1 MRNGI
6 RLAAAAAAMAGPALL
21 AAAPAALA
29 QVATEHPGSTGGG
42 MPQLNFG
49 HPLLIA
55 QVVWL
60 LIIFGL
66 LYAVMAQ
73 VALPGV
79 ASVLEA
85 RRRRIDGDLEAA
97 QAAKARADNALAEHR
112 AATARARA
120 EGQAAIAEAVQ
131 RAQAEA
137 AARSEESN
145 ARLNAQIEAAER
157 RIAAARDSAM
167 GALRQVSAETAEAL
181 VSRLVGGGGADRAA
195 IERAVDGELAA
206 RGRA

>member
-1 MRNGI
+1 MRNRI
-6 RLAAAAAAMAGPALL
+6 RTAAAVLAVALAAAVP
-21 AAAPAALA
+21 ALA
-29 QVATEHPGSTGGG
+29 QVADEHPGATGGG

-49 HPLLIA
+49 HPLVIS

-66 LYAVMAQ
+66 LYAVMSQ

-79 ASVLEA
+79 AAVLEE

-97 QAAKARADNALAEHR
+97 QAAKGRADEAMAEHR
-112 AATARARA
+112 AATAKARA
-120 EGQAAIAEAVQ
+120 EGQAAIAEAVA
-131 RAQAEA
+131 RAQSEA
-137 AARSEESN
+137 AARSEEMN
-145 ARLNAQIEAAER
+145 ARLNAQIEQAEK

-167 GALRQVSAETAEAL
+167 GALRQVSADTAEAL
-181 VSRLVGGGGADRAA
+181 VSRLVGGGTDRAA
-195 IERAVDGELAA
+195 VERAVDGELAA

>member
-6 RLAAAAAAMAGPALL
+6 RRVAAAAATASLALL

-29 QVATEHPGSTGGG
+29 QVATEYPEATGGG

-49 HPLLIA
+49 HPLVIA

-60 LIIFGL
+60 LVIFGL
-66 LYAVMAQ
+66 LYVVMAQ

-79 ASVLEA
+79 ASVLEE

-97 QAAKARADNALAEHR
+97 QAAKGRADEALAEHR
-112 AATARARA
+112 AATAKARA
-120 EGQAAIAEAVQ
+120 EGQAAIAEAVG

-137 AARSEESN
+137 GARSEELN
-145 ARLNAQIEAAER
+145 ARLNAQIEQAER

-167 GALRQVSAETAEAL
+167 GALRQVSADTAEAV
-181 VSRLVGGGGADRAA
+181 VSRLIGGGTDRAVV
-195 IERAVDGELAA
+195 ERAVDGELAA

>member
-1 MRNGI
+1 MRKGI
-6 RLAAAAAAMAGPALL
+6 PLAAMALGLALL
-21 AAAPAALA
+21 GAVPEALA
-29 QVATEHPGSTGGG
+29 QVAAENPGSTGGG

-49 HPLLIA
+49 HPLVIA

-60 LIIFGL
+60 LIIFAL
-66 LYAVMAQ
+66 LYVVMEQ
-73 VALPGV
+73 VALPRV
-79 ASVLEA
+79 ASVLEE

-97 QAAKARADNALAEHR
+97 QAAKARADAALAEHR
-112 AATARARA
+112 AATAKARA

-137 AARSEESN
+137 AARSEELN
-145 ARLNAQIEAAER
+145 KRLSAQIEAAER

-167 GALRQVSAETAEAL
+167 GALRQVSSDTAEAL
-181 VSRLVGGGGADRAA
+181 VARLVGGAADRAA
-195 IERAVDGELAA
+195 VERAVDGELTG

>member
-49 HPLLIA
+49 HPLVIA

-66 LYAVMAQ
+66 LYLVMAQ

-79 ASVLEA
+79 ASVLEE
-85 RRRRIDGDLEAA
+85 RRRRIDSDLEAA
-97 QAAKARADNALAEHR
+97 QAAKGRADAALAEHR
-112 AATARARA
+112 AATARARS

-137 AARSEESN
+137 AARSEELN

-181 VSRLVGGGGADRAA
+181 VSRLVGGGADRAA

>member
-6 RLAAAAAAMAGPALL
+6 RLAAL
-21 AAAPAALA
+21 AALGTALAALPALA
-29 QVATEHPGSTGGG
+29 QVAAEHPGSSGGG
-42 MPQLNFG
+42 MPQLNLG
-49 HPLLIA
+49 HPLVIA

-66 LYAVMAQ
+66 LYVVMTQ

-79 ASVLEA
+79 ASVLEE

-97 QAAKARADNALAEHR
+97 QAAKARADEALAEHR
-112 AATARARA
+112 AATAKARS
-120 EGQAAIAEAVQ
+120 EGQAAIAEAVG

-137 AARSEESN
+137 ATRSEELN
-145 ARLNAQIEAAER
+145 ARLNAQIEQAER

-167 GALRQVSAETAEAL
+167 GALRQVSADTAEAL
-181 VSRLVGGGGADRAA
+181 VSRLVGGAAADRAA
-195 IERAVDGELAA
+195 VERAVDGELAA

>member
-1 MRNGI
+1 MRNRI
-6 RLAAAAAAMAGPALL
+6 RSAAAALVGFAL
-21 AAAPAALA
+21 AAAPALA
-29 QVATEHPGSTGGG
+29 QVADEHPGATGGG

-49 HPLLIA
+49 HPLVIS

-66 LYAVMAQ
+66 LYFVMDR

-79 ASVLEA
+79 ASVLEE

-97 QAAKARADNALAEHR
+97 QAAKARADEALAEHR
-112 AATARARA
+112 AATAKARS

-137 AARSEESN
+137 AARSEELN
-145 ARLNAQIEAAER
+145 KRLNAQIEQAER

-167 GALRQVSAETAEAL
+167 GALRQVSADTAEAL
-181 VSRLVGGGGADRAA
+181 VSRLVGGGAADRAA
-195 IERAVDGELAA
+195 VERAVAGELAA

>member
-6 RLAAAAAAMAGPALL
+6 RLAAIIAGLALL
-21 AAAPAALA
+21 CAAPEAMA
-29 QVATEHPGSTGGG
+29 QVATEHPEATGGG

-49 HPLLIA
+49 HPLVIS

-60 LIIFGL
+60 LVIFGL
-66 LYAVMAQ
+66 LYVVMAQ

-79 ASVLEA
+79 ASVLEE
-85 RRRRIDGDLEAA
+85 RKRRIDGDLEAA
-97 QAAKARADNALAEHR
+97 QAAKGRADEALAEHR
-112 AATARARA
+112 AATAKARA
-120 EGQAAIAEAVQ
+120 EGQAAIAEAVG

-137 AARSEESN
+137 ASRSEELN
-145 ARLNAQIEAAER
+145 ARLNSQIEQAER

-167 GALRQVSAETAEAL
+167 GALRQVSADTAEAL
-181 VSRLVGGGGADRAA
+181 VARLVGGGAADRAA
-195 IERAVDGELAA
+195 VERAVDGELAA

>member
-6 RLAAAAAAMAGPALL
+6 RRIAAAAAAALGSALL
-21 AAAPAALA
+21 AAAPALA
-29 QVATEHPGSTGGG
+29 QVAAEHPGATGGG

-60 LIIFGL
+60 LVIFGL

-79 ASVLEA
+79 ASVLAE
-85 RRRRIDGDLEAA
+85 RRRRIDGDLQAA
-97 QAAKARADNALAEHR
+97 QAAKARADEALAQHR
-112 AATARARA
+112 AATAKARS
-120 EGQAAIAEAVQ
+120 EGQAAIAEAVG

-137 AARSEESN
+137 AARSEELN
-145 ARLNAQIEAAER
+145 ARLNSQIEQAER

-167 GALRQVSAETAEAL
+167 GALRQVSADTAEAL
-181 VSRLVGGGGADRAA
+181 VSRLIGGGSPDRGAV
-195 IERAVDGELAA
+195 ERAVDGELAA

>member
-6 RLAAAAAAMAGPALL
+6 RPAAAAALGLAL
-21 AAAPAALA
+21 AAAPALA
-29 QVATEHPGSTGGG
+29 QVAGEHPGSTGGG

-49 HPLLIA
+49 HPLVIA
-55 QVVWL
+55 QVIWL

-66 LYAVMAQ
+66 LYAVMSQ

-79 ASVLEA
+79 AAVLEE

-97 QAAKARADNALAEHR
+97 QAAKARADAALAEHR
-112 AATARARA
+112 AATARARS

-137 AARSEESN
+137 AARSEELN
-145 ARLNAQIEAAER
+145 ARLNAQIETAER

-167 GALRQVSAETAEAL
+167 GALRQVSADTAEAL
-181 VSRLVGGGGADRAA
+181 VSRLVGGAAADRAA
-195 IERAVDGELAA
+195 VERAVDGELAA

>member
-1 MRNGI
+1 MRKGI
-6 RLAAAAAAMAGPALL
+6 AFAAVFGAALL
-21 AAAPAALA
+21 GAAPALA
-29 QVATEHPGSTGGG
+29 QVAAENPGATGGG

-49 HPLLIA
+49 HPLVIA

-60 LIIFGL
+60 LVIFGL
-66 LYAVMAQ
+66 LYVVMAQ

-79 ASVLEA
+79 ASVLEE
-85 RRRRIDGDLEAA
+85 RRRRIGGDLEAA
-97 QAAKARADNALAEHR
+97 QAAKARADAALAEHR
-112 AATARARA
+112 SATAKARS
-120 EGQAAIAEAVQ
+120 EGQAAIAEAVG

-145 ARLNAQIEAAER
+145 ARLNSQIEAAER

-167 GALRQVSAETAEAL
+167 GALRQVSADAAEAL
-181 VSRLVGGGGADRAA
+181 VSRLVGGTTDRGAV
-195 IERAVDGELAA
+195 ERAVDGELAA

>member
-1 MRNGI
+1 MRNRI
-6 RLAAAAAAMAGPALL
+6 RTAAAAFAGFAL
-21 AAAPAALA
+21 AVAPALA
-29 QVATEHPGSTGGG
+29 QVADEHPGATGGG

-49 HPLLIA
+49 HPLVIS

-66 LYAVMAQ
+66 LYFVMDR

-79 ASVLEA
+79 ASVLEE

-97 QAAKARADNALAEHR
+97 QAAKARADEALAEHR
-112 AATARARA
+112 AATAKARS

-137 AARSEESN
+137 AAKSEELN
-145 ARLNAQIEAAER
+145 ARLNAQIEQAEK

-167 GALRQVSAETAEAL
+167 GALRQVSADTAEAM
-181 VSRLVGGGGADRAA
+181 VSRLVGGGTDRAA
-195 IERAVDGELAA
+195 VERAVDGELAA

>member
-6 RLAAAAAAMAGPALL
+6 RLAAIAVAGVALL
-21 AAAPAALA
+21 GAMPPEALA
-29 QVATEHPGSTGGG
+29 QVATEHPEATGGG
-42 MPQLNFG
+42 MPQLNLG
-49 HPLLIA
+49 HPLVIA

-66 LYAVMAQ
+66 LYATMSQ

-79 ASVLEA
+79 AAVLGE

-97 QAAKARADNALAEHR
+97 QAAKGRADEALAEHR
-112 AATARARA
+112 AATQKARS
-120 EGQAAIAEAVQ
+120 EGQAAIAEAVA

-137 AARSEESN
+137 AARSEELN
-145 ARLNAQIEAAER
+145 ARLTSQIEQAER

-167 GALRQVSAETAEAL
+167 GALRQVSADTAEAL
-181 VSRLVGGGGADRAA
+181 VSRLVGGGTADRAA
-195 IERAVDGELAA
+195 VERAVDGELAA

>member
-6 RLAAAAAAMAGPALL
+6 RLAAAALAGLAL

-29 QVATEHPGSTGGG
+29 QVAGENPGSTGGG

-49 HPLLIA
+49 HPLVIA

-66 LYAVMAQ
+66 LYLVMAQ

-79 ASVLEA
+79 ASVLEE
-85 RRRRIDGDLEAA
+85 RRRRIDSDLEAA
-97 QAAKARADNALAEHR
+97 QAAKGRADAALAEHR
-112 AATARARA
+112 AATAKARA
-120 EGQAAIAEAVQ
+120 EGQAAIAEAVG

-137 AARSEESN
+137 AVRSEELN
-145 ARLNAQIEAAER
+145 ARLNSQIEAAER

-167 GALRQVSAETAEAL
+167 GALRQVSADTAEAV
-181 VSRLVGGGGADRAA
+181 VSRLVGGAADRAA
-195 IERAVDGELAA
+195 VERAVDSELAV

>member
-1 MRNGI
+1 MMDRI
-6 RLAAAAAAMAGPALL
+6 RTAAAALACSAL
-21 AAAPAALA
+21 AAAPALA
-29 QVATEHPGSTGGG
+29 QVAGEHPGATGGG

-49 HPLLIA
+49 HPLVIS

-79 ASVLEA
+79 QSVLDE

-97 QAAKARADNALAEHR
+97 QAAKARADEALAEHR
-112 AATARARA
+112 AATAKARS
-120 EGQAAIAEAVQ
+120 EGQAAIAEAVG

-137 AARSEESN
+137 AARSEELN
-145 ARLNAQIEAAER
+145 ARLNAQIEQAEK

-167 GALRQVSAETAEAL
+167 GALRQVSADTAEAL
-181 VSRLVGGGGADRAA
+181 VSRLVGGAAADRAA
-195 IERAVDGELAA
+195 VERAVDGELAA

>member
-6 RLAAAAAAMAGPALL
+6 RLAAIAVAGVALL
-21 AAAPAALA
+21 GAMPPEALA
-29 QVATEHPGSTGGG
+29 QVATEHPEATGGG
-42 MPQLNFG
+42 MPQLNLG
-49 HPLLIA
+49 HPLVIA

-66 LYAVMAQ
+66 LYATMSQ

-79 ASVLEA
+79 AAVLGE

-97 QAAKARADNALAEHR
+97 QAAKGRADEALAEHR
-112 AATARARA
+112 AATAKARS
-120 EGQAAIAEAVQ
+120 EGQAAIAEAGA

-137 AARSEESN
+137 AARSEELN
-145 ARLNAQIEAAER
+145 ARLNSQIEQAER

-167 GALRQVSAETAEAL
+167 GALRQVSADTAEAL
-181 VSRLVGGGGADRAA
+181 VSRLVGGGTADRAA
-195 IERAVDGELAA
+195 VERAVDGELAA

>member
-6 RLAAAAAAMAGPALL
+6 RPAAAAAAFVLAL
-21 AAAPAALA
+21 AAVPALA
-29 QVATEHPGSTGGG
+29 QVAGEHPGSTGGG

-49 HPLLIA
+49 HPLVIA
-55 QVVWL
+55 QVIWL

-66 LYAVMAQ
+66 LYVVMAQ

-79 ASVLEA
+79 ARVLEE

-97 QAAKARADNALAEHR
+97 QAAKARADAALAEHR
-112 AATARARA
+112 AATARARS

-137 AARSEESN
+137 AARSEELN
-145 ARLNAQIEAAER
+145 ARLNAQIETAER

-167 GALRQVSAETAEAL
+167 GALRQVSADTAEAL
-181 VSRLVGGGGADRAA
+181 VSRLVGGAAADRAA
-195 IERAVDGELAA
+195 VERAVDGELAA